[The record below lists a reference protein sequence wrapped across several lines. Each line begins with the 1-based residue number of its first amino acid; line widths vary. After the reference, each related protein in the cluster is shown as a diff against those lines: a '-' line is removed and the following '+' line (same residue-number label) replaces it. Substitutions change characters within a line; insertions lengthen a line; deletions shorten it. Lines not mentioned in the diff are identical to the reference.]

1 MIRTSLSFYILILI
15 LFEVASRAKL
25 NLYKNTISSDVL
37 RSTAEQIEMI
47 DLSNQTHLPRTN
59 PTQIISLHSVHEL
72 FMKYLYFQTR
82 KVFRVV
88 SLFFEFEGI
97 YTFGQLSNVLS
108 VSSWVLSLSRFWFFT
123 WLFNCSQI
131 YRASTLESLMKAE
144 HGSLFWHCLY
154 TVFCLFIDN
163 NDLALIERFSTWWA
177 VRYLVLAFIAFWTG
191 LISVSY

>member
-1 MIRTSLSFYILILI
+1 MFKMIRTSLSFYILILI

-37 RSTAEQIEMI
+37 RPTAEQIEMI

-88 SLFFEFEGI
+88 SLFFEFELNG
-97 YTFGQLSNVLS
+97 
-108 VSSWVLSLSRFWFFT
+108 SSKS
-123 WLFNCSQI
+123 
-131 YRASTLESLMKAE
+131 
-144 HGSLFWHCLY
+144 
-154 TVFCLFIDN
+154 
-163 NDLALIERFSTWWA
+163 
-177 VRYLVLAFIAFWTG
+177 
-191 LISVSY
+191 

>member
-1 MIRTSLSFYILILI
+1 MMSSKPNLFFWQLIIKITTQLLMLGFGSVFELRIIFGRSILNFRTSLSFYILILI
-15 LFEVASRAKL
+15 LFEVASRVKL

-82 KVFRVV
+82 KNFRVENV
-88 SLFFEFEGI
+88 FFEFEGI
-97 YTFGQLSNVLS
+97 YTFGRLSNVLS

-123 WLFNCSQI
+123 WLFNCSQNI
-131 YRASTLESLMKAE
+131 
-144 HGSLFWHCLY
+144 
-154 TVFCLFIDN
+154 
-163 NDLALIERFSTWWA
+163 
-177 VRYLVLAFIAFWTG
+177 
-191 LISVSY
+191 